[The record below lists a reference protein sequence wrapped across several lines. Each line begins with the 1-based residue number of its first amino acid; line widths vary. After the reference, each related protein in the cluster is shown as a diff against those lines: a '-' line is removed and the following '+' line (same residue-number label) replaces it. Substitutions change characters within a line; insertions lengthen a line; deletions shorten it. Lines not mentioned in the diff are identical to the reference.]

1 MKKLTRA
8 LLILTTLGTWL
19 SSPYVAAQAG
29 QIARARLTTKDI
41 EEMMTT
47 LSNWGRWGKDDQ
59 MGTLNLIT
67 TEKRKRAA
75 ALVRDGESVSLAR
88 ELTESQPGGSKPFE
102 HKMTSTGLTSGAIS
116 AEVLASRGSC

>member
-8 LLILTTLGTWL
+8 LLILTTLGTWVG
-19 SSPYVAAQAG
+19 SPYVAAQAG

-67 TEKRKRAA
+67 TEKKETGR
-75 ALVRDGESVSLAR
+75 SAR
-88 ELTESQPGGSKPFE
+88 EGRRICFARQGT
-102 HKMTSTGLTSGAIS
+102 H
-116 AEVLASRGSC
+116 